1 MLRVVMY
8 HYVRDLLRSRFPKI
22 KGMLT
27 ADFAAQVAA
36 LAERHEMATLE
47 TALRYLDGAYAPSRD
62 LCLLTFDDGLRE
74 HYAEVTPILAERRI
88 QGIFGLIT
96 ECVELHRVALVHKN
110 HFLMAA
116 LEFGDYERGFRDELA
131 RIAPDVDVAVD
142 PAVAARTY
150 RWDTPEVAAFKYLL
164 NFKLPER
171 TKSQILDALF
181 ARHLGDEAQFAREL
195 YLSWDEAR
203 EMQAAGMLL
212 GGHTHRHL
220 ALASLSD
227 AEQRDDLATCTR
239 LLKERLRPQDLW
251 PFTYPYGKRDSF
263 NEHTVATLRALGY
276 ACGFATEVGDNEP
289 GQSRYEIRR
298 IDPKDVSKAPIG

>member
-8 HYVRDLLRSRFPKI
+8 HYVRDLPRTPFAKI

-27 ADFAAQVAA
+27 SDFAAQVSA

-47 TALRYLDGAYAPSRD
+47 SALAFLDGKYTAQRD

-88 QGIFGLIT
+88 SGIFGVIT
-96 ECVELHRVALVHKN
+96 ECVEHDRVALVHKN

-116 LEFGDYERGFRDELA
+116 LDFADYERGFRDELQ
-131 RIAPDVDVAVD
+131 RTAPELDVAVD

-164 NFKLPER
+164 NFKLPES
-171 TKSQILDALF
+171 TKSRILDALF
-181 ARHLGDEAQFAREL
+181 ARHLGDEGEFAREL

-203 EMQAAGMLL
+203 KMQSAGMLI

-220 ALASLSD
+220 ALSSLSD
-227 AEQRDDLATCTR
+227 KEQLDDLTTCTR
-239 LLKERLRPQDLW
+239 LLKGRLRPQSLW

-263 NEHTVATLRALGY
+263 NEQTVSTLRALGY
-276 ACGFATEVGDNEP
+276 CCAFATEVGDNEP
-289 GQSRYEIRR
+289 GQSRFEIRR
-298 IDPKDVSKAPIG
+298 IDPKDVP

>member
-8 HYVRDLLRSRFPKI
+8 HYVRDLPRTRFPQI

-27 ADFAAQVAA
+27 SDFAAQVAM

-47 TALRYLDGAYAPSRD
+47 SALAFLNGAYAPKRD
-62 LCLLTFDDGLRE
+62 LCLLTFDDGLKE
-74 HYAEVTPILAERRI
+74 HYAQVTPILAERNI

-96 ECVELHRVALVHKN
+96 ECVEGHRVALVHKN

-116 LEFGDYERGFRDELA
+116 LDFGTYERAFRGELA
-131 RIAPDVDVAVD
+131 QIAPELDVAVD
-142 PAVAARTY
+142 PSVAARTY
-150 RWDTPEVAAFKYLL
+150 RWDTPDVAAFKYLL
-164 NFKLPER
+164 NFKLPES

-181 ARHLGDEAQFAREL
+181 TRHLGDEGQFAREL
-195 YLSWDEAR
+195 YVTWDEAR
-203 EMQAAGMLL
+203 EMQSAGMLI

-220 ALASLSD
+220 ALSSLSD
-227 AEQRDDLATCTR
+227 GEQLDDLTTCTG
-239 LLKERLRPQDLW
+239 LLKARLRPQAAW

-263 NEHTVATLRALGY
+263 NEHAVATLRALDY
-276 ACGFATEVGDNEP
+276 ACAFATEVGDNEP

-298 IDPKDVSKAPIG
+298 IDPKDVR